1 MYIVRKAI
9 EYFFPVIPEDVCAE
23 AMKILSNSE
32 KEIFME
38 MAEYD
43 KKHSLEVYKK
53 VRENDMLKGEVLYKK
68 LALLHDCGKGNT
80 NVAMRVLHKINI
92 KTGLQKHPDKGFEK
106 LENIDKEL
114 AVLIKNH
121 HVKNYGRLMDEFQ
134 KLDDL
139 S

>member
-1 MYIVRKAI
+1 MYIIRKAI
-9 EYFFPVIPEDVCAE
+9 EYFFPVIPGELCTE
-23 AMKILSNSE
+23 ALSLLDDNE
-32 KEIFME
+32 KKIFMK
-38 MAEYD
+38 MAKYD
-43 KKHSLEVYKK
+43 RKHSLEVYKK
-53 VRENDMLKGEVLYKK
+53 VRENGILKNEILYKK

-80 NVAMRVLHKINI
+80 NVTIRVLHKINI
-92 KTGLQKHPDKGFEK
+92 KTSLKKHPDKGAEK
-106 LENIDKEL
+106 LEKTDKEL

>member
-1 MYIVRKAI
+1 MYIIRKAI
-9 EYFFPVIPEDVCAE
+9 EYFFPVIQEEVYKE
-23 AMKILSNSE
+23 AQSFLNDKE
-32 KEIFME
+32 KEIFSG

-53 VRENDMLKGEVLYKK
+53 VSKNDMLKNEVLYKK

-80 NVAMRVLHKINI
+80 GVVIRVLHKVSI
-92 KTGLQKHPDKGFEK
+92 KTRLKEHPERGYEK
-106 LENIDKEL
+106 LKTLDKEL
-114 AVLIKNH
+114 ALLIKNH
-121 HVKNYGRLMDEFQ
+121 HVKNYSRLMSEFQ

>member
-1 MYIVRKAI
+1 MYIIKKAV
-9 EYFFPVIPEDVCAE
+9 EYFFPVIQKGIYTE
-23 AMKILSNSE
+23 ALTFLSSEE
-32 KEIFME
+32 KEIFDR

-53 VRENDMLKGEVLYKK
+53 VRENDMLGNEILYKK
-68 LALLHDCGKGNT
+68 LALLHDCGKNNT
-80 NVAMRVLHKINI
+80 GVLKRVFHKINI
-92 KTGLQKHPDKGFEK
+92 KTKLMEHPERGFQK
-106 LENIDKEL
+106 LEILDKEL

-121 HVKNYGRLMDEFQ
+121 HVKNYSSLMDEFQ